1 MLSLHGISHT
11 IGFTSRLRTG
21 GGVPELV
28 GCVLGR
34 RWVFKVCY
42 SSSHGFLFR
51 GSCILTNSQGLLPLL
66 KSIQRP
72 TELKKFSG
80 ETFGV
85 DAYGWLHRGA
95 VSCAIELAE
104 GKPTRR

>member
-1 MLSLHGISHT
+1 MGIQGMLITRYQDT
-11 IGFTSRLRTG
+11 IVDDLYFT
-21 GGVPELV
+21 
-28 GCVLGR
+28 
-34 RWVFKVCY
+34 
-42 SSSHGFLFR
+42 
-51 GSCILTNSQGLLPLL
+51 GLLPLL

-95 VSCAIELAE
+95 VSCAIELAQ
-104 GKPTRR
+104 GKPTRK

>member
-1 MLSLHGISHT
+1 MGIQGIYLNSEHT
-11 IGFTSRLRTG
+11 LRNLELTFT
-21 GGVPELV
+21 
-28 GCVLGR
+28 
-34 RWVFKVCY
+34 
-42 SSSHGFLFR
+42 
-51 GSCILTNSQGLLPLL
+51 GLLPLL

-72 TELKKFSG
+72 TELKKYSG